1 METKNK
7 VFLVRLDKTTEQ
19 SLVVLAKA
27 TNRTK
32 AEATRMA
39 IQIASRL
46 FANETSKDLEK
57 QSDKEIG
64 FSN

>member
-1 METKNK
+1 MESKKK
-7 VFLVRLDKTTEQ
+7 VFLVRLDKTTEH
-19 SLVVLAKA
+19 SLASLAKA

-46 FANETSKDLEK
+46 FVSETSKDLEK
-57 QSDKEIG
+57 QSEKEIVP
-64 FSN
+64 SE